1 MSLKLYFIRH
11 GETVY
16 SQKGGYCGSLDPE
29 LTSVG
34 IKMAEQFAAAYH
46 SIPWVAASVSPM
58 QRTIATAK
66 PLCAAVGLEMQ
77 LREGLKEIAY
87 GKWEGQLPETVNRD
101 FHDDYVR
108 WLTDPGWNAP
118 TGGERGVDIARRSEA
133 VIHEICEN
141 YQTGNV
147 LVVSHKATIR
157 IILCNLLGIDV
168 GRFRDRIAMPVGGV
182 SVVELGVHGPL
193 MHALADRSYL
203 EENLRSL
210 PSH

>member
-46 SIPWVAASVSPM
+46 SIPWVAAYVSPM
-58 QRTIATAK
+58 QPTIATAK
-66 PLCAAVGLEMQ
+66 PLCTAVGLEMQ
-77 LREGLKEIAY
+77 LRDGLKEIAY

-118 TGGERGVDIARRSEA
+118 TGGERGVDIARRSVRA
-133 VIHEICEN
+133 AWR
-141 YQTGNV
+141 
-147 LVVSHKATIR
+147 SHSS
-157 IILCNLLGIDV
+157 DS
-168 GRFRDRIAMPVGGV
+168 RDLR
-182 SVVELGVHGPL
+182 ELS
-193 MHALADRSYL
+193 DR
-203 EENLRSL
+203 ECFGSL
-210 PSH
+210 PQGNYKNNAM